1 MKRIMKLLFLK
12 WIWWF
17 FQRISLGGNRT
28 KKAALLK
35 DDQSEQMKILGS
47 LDNIIFYI
55 EHAEVFCLEAY
66 GDGSKSSCDNSLR

>member
-17 FQRISLGGNRT
+17 FQRKVLGGNQT
-28 KKAALLK
+28 KKAAPLT
-35 DDQSEQMKILGS
+35 DDQSEQMKFLGTF
-47 LDNIIFYI
+47 DNIIFYI
-55 EHAEVFCLEAY
+55 EHAEVFCIEAY